1 MTQPILFYSPFCPIC
16 PGVIVACVDYFN
28 QKGIP
33 LLIKMPDL
41 KEKKLVKN
49 LPALFLPRESGDFEQ
64 SYILIGENIPDWLR
78 TMDQKI
84 NGN

>member
-1 MTQPILFYSPFCPIC
+1 M
-16 PGVIVACVDYFN
+16 
-28 QKGIP
+28 
-33 LLIKMPDL
+33 IKMPDL